1 MLGTLRKM
9 RAEKNEPVSYSLP
22 LGDVSVPLAPFLGKT
37 LHLRYQGNIFCTAC
51 GRKTPKSYNQG
62 HCFAC
67 FRKLASCDMC
77 ILKPETCHY
86 AAGTCREPEWADAHC
101 NIPHIVYLANS
112 SGLKVGITRESQVP
126 TRWMDQGATQALPI
140 FRVGTRYQSGLVEVT
155 LAQHIA
161 DKTNWQALLKG
172 ESEPVDLAFWRDDL
186 LDRCAPEL
194 AALKTRFPGQIQAL
208 PEAAEQT
215 FRYPVLQYP
224 QKIRSLNM
232 DTDPDVVGTLLGI
245 KGQYL
250 LFDTGVINIRKF
262 TAYQVEL
269 LTV

>member
-9 RAEKNEPVSYSLP
+9 RAERNEPVSYFLP
-22 LGDVSVPLAPFLGKT
+22 LGDFSVPLTPYMGKT
-37 LHLRYQGNIFCTAC
+37 LHLKYLGNILCTAC
-51 GRKTPKSYNQG
+51 GRKTSKSYNQG
-62 HCFAC
+62 YCFVC
-67 FRKLASCDMC
+67 FKKLAACDMC
-77 ILKPETCHY
+77 ILKPETCHFDL
-86 AAGTCREPEWADAHC
+86 GTCREPEWGDSHC
-101 NIPHIVYLANS
+101 NVSHIVYLANS
-112 SGLKVGITRESQVP
+112 SGLKVGITRGTQVP
-126 TRWMDQGATQALPI
+126 TRWMDQGASQALPI
-140 FRVGTRYQSGLVEVT
+140 FQVNTRFQSGLVETT

-172 ESEPVDLAFWRDDL
+172 DSEPVDLLAARDDVL
-186 LDRCAPEL
+186 QRCAVEI
-194 AALKTRFPGQIQAL
+194 AALQERFPGQIQSL
-208 PEAAEQT
+208 QEAVQE

-224 QKIRSLNM
+224 QKIKSFNF
-232 DTDPDVVGTLLGI
+232 DQAPDVAGTLLGI

>member
-9 RAEKNEPVSYSLP
+9 RVERNEPVSYFLP
-22 LGDVSVPLAPFLGKT
+22 LGDFSVPLAPFMGNT
-37 LHLRYQGNIFCTAC
+37 LHLRYQGNILCIAC

-62 HCFAC
+62 YCFVC
-67 FRKLASCDMC
+67 FRKLAACDMC

-86 AAGTCREPEWADAHC
+86 DAGTCREPEWGDSHC
-101 NIPHIVYLANS
+101 NVPHIVYLANS
-112 SGLKVGITRESQVP
+112 SGIKVGITRETQVP
-126 TRWMDQGATQALPI
+126 IRWMDQGASQALPI
-140 FRVGTRYQSGLVEVT
+140 FRVGTRFQSGLIETT

-161 DKTNWQALLKG
+161 DKTNWQALIKG
-172 ESEPVDLAFWRDDL
+172 DSEPVDLVAARDEL
-186 LDRCAPEL
+186 LARCADEI
-194 AALKTRFPGQIQAL
+194 AALQQRFPDQILPLQETVQA
-208 PEAAEQT
+208 

-224 QKIRSLNM
+224 QKIKSFNL
-232 DTDPDVVGTLLGI
+232 DQSPDVAGTLLGI

>member
-9 RAEKNEPVSYSLP
+9 RAEKNEPVSYYLP

-62 HCFAC
+62 HCFVC

-86 AAGTCREPEWADAHC
+86 AAGTCREPAWADAHC

-126 TRWMDQGATQALPI
+126 TRWIDQGATQALPI
-140 FRVGTRYQSGLVEVT
+140 FRVGTRYQSGLVEVA
-155 LAQHIA
+155 LARYIA

-172 ESEPVDLAFWRDDL
+172 DSEPVDLAFWRDDL
-186 LDRCAPEL
+186 MARCAPEL
-194 AALKTRFPGQIQAL
+194 AALQERFPGQIQAL
-208 PEAAEQT
+208 PDADEQA

-224 QKIRSLNM
+224 QKIRSFNM
-232 DTDPDVVGTLLGI
+232 DADPDVAGTLLGI